1 MDEVTARLWHGVK
14 KGDAAEVSAAME
26 QGADVNCRDKI
37 NRTPLM
43 EAAKRGR
50 LPILDLLLAKGADIN
65 AKDHSGL
72 TPLMYAIAPHQLATV
87 QLLVAIGA
95 DAPLVDKDGEKCFR
109 KIRKQ
114 QIVTVFSTLC
124 SIIMFLYGQRRIA
137 KDRELQQ
144 IEWIEMAF
152 RVYGEIITFQKYQR
166 MAQIIKE
173 AGG

>member
-1 MDEVTARLWHGVK
+1 MDEVNALLWHGVK
-14 KGDAAEVSAAME
+14 KGDTAEVSAALE
-26 QGADVNCRDKI
+26 QGADVNYRDKI

-50 LPILDLLLAKGADIN
+50 LPVLELLLARGADVN

-72 TPLMYAIAPHQLATV
+72 TPLMSAIAPHQLATV
-87 QLLVAIGA
+87 QLLVASGA
-95 DAPLVDKDGEKCFR
+95 DAPHADKDGEKCFR
-109 KIRKQ
+109 KIRQQ
-114 QIVTVFSTLC
+114 QIVTVFSTLF
-124 SIIMFLYGQRRIA
+124 SIALFLYGQRRTA
-137 KDRELQQ
+137 KDKELQQ

-152 RVYGEIITFQKYQR
+152 RVYGEVVTFQKYQQ